1 MAFDQNMRQVNALH
15 RSEADP
21 DSEPDNDDNSDSLP
35 LRELRRLVGGACADC
50 GRNYS
55 AREAVFS
62 IALGL
67 QNAPRCLPC
76 TSRGLQRDET
86 EFRSDLRDYVH
97 RRACYRKAWDEA
109 ERIDDV
115 PPAEPRT
122 SPPQVL
128 REDKGE
134 SLSAAAEWDAGDMGC
149 GELVMA
155 LRLRMQGLPA
165 GTVIRVTATDPAAP
179 EDLPAWCR
187 LCGHTLVAMNHPQ
200 YWIRRKGD

>member
-1 MAFDQNMRQVNALH
+1 MSSDQDMRQIDALH
-15 RSEADP
+15 RSEADS
-21 DSEPDNDDNSDSLP
+21 DVEPDNEDDSDSLP
-35 LRELRRLVGGACADC
+35 LRELRRLVGGSCADC
-50 GRNYS
+50 GRKYS
-55 AREAVFS
+55 ARDAVCS

-76 TSRGLQRDET
+76 TSCGMRRDET
-86 EFRSDLRDYVH
+86 EFLADLQDYIH

-109 ERIDDV
+109 ERIDGV
-115 PPAEPRT
+115 VPAETRT
-122 SPPQVL
+122 FRPQA
-128 REDKGE
+128 RQEDKGE
-134 SLSAAAEWDAGDMGC
+134 SLSAAAEWDAGEMGC

-165 GTVIRVTATDPAAP
+165 GAVIRVTATDPAAP

-187 LCGHTLVAMNHPQ
+187 LCGHTLVAMDHPQ

>member
-1 MAFDQNMRQVNALH
+1 MAFDQDMRQIHARH
-15 RSEADP
+15 RREADH
-21 DSEPDNDDNSDSLP
+21 DLEPEVDDDSDSLP
-35 LRELRRLVGGACADC
+35 LRELRRLVGGSCVDC
-50 GRNYS
+50 GRKYS
-55 AREAVFS
+55 ARDAVFS

-86 EFRSDLRDYVH
+86 ELRYDLQDYVH

-109 ERIDDV
+109 ERIDGV
-115 PPAEPRT
+115 APAETRT
-122 SPPQVL
+122 FPPQTF
-128 REDKGE
+128 RENMGE
-134 SLSAAAEWDAGDMGC
+134 SLSADAEWNAGDMGC
-149 GELVMA
+149 GELVMT

-165 GTVIRVTATDPAAP
+165 GAVIRVTATDPAAP